1 MIGPDRGRPYANGYL
16 VGVGMGILV
25 TAAFAMGKWF
35 GASRFFVECAK
46 CLSGDG
52 GTLRFW
58 MGEELLGI
66 GLGALLGSLLFRRFS
81 LRIERGP
88 GRSAGGRL
96 LAAAAGG
103 GLVMIGS
110 RLGLGC
116 TSGIALSGGAR
127 LSTGAF
133 VFMGAMFAGGFVAAA
148 LLRRLWS

>member
-1 MIGPDRGRPYANGYL
+1 MIQPERGRPYANGYL

-25 TAAFAMGKWF
+25 TATFAMGKWF

-46 CLSGDG
+46 CLRGDG

-58 MGEELLGI
+58 MGQELLGV
-66 GLGALLGSLLFRRFS
+66 GLGALGGSLLFRRFRPGIS
-81 LRIERGP
+81 RGP
-88 GRSAGGRL
+88 NQSAGGRL
-96 LAAAAGG
+96 LAAAVGG
-103 GLVMIGS
+103 GLVMVGS

-133 VFMGAMFAGGFVAAA
+133 VFMGAMFAGGFLAAFV
-148 LLRRLWS
+148 LRRLWS